1 MVEDVSQAGIRAFV
15 ILYGGK
21 RTDSLNQLRY
31 TKYMETIG
39 SSKSSLDPQKLP
51 PTARAA
57 YFHLRVH
64 LQVALWK
71 ALGNNAWD
79 PEQWGW
85 KLVGTILV
93 PVMTDL
99 APAPET
105 LLKFVRCRCKL
116 T

>member
-1 MVEDVSQAGIRAFV
+1 M
-15 ILYGGK
+15 
-21 RTDSLNQLRY
+21 
-31 TKYMETIG
+31 
-39 SSKSSLDPQKLP
+39 
-51 PTARAA
+51 
-57 YFHLRVH
+57 
-64 LQVALWK
+64 ALWK

-85 KLVGTILV
+85 KLVGTILE

-116 T
+116 TSKNPCGSNTCTCRKNGLKCVTACGDCIGESCTNAENIISYSEEQLNETIYSEF